1 MSYSS
6 LHRLR
11 NWIAWLLIGA
21 LCWLLLG
28 VVVTR
33 ANDVVYSTWTGFT
46 ANPSLTVSA
55 RCLNTGS
62 EYVWAAE
69 TGTQLLDIIQ
79 IGSVG
84 SQFFYAYGNG
94 TPGATGSSYVEHEF
108 GYNDGNYHTYGIS
121 FVRPYWYLSIDG
133 TVQAT
138 ISDSFRGWTLQHTKV
153 MAEGNLPFG
162 WARCYST
169 NENQFFGGYGPQP
182 SYSFGTGWWAVW

>member
-1 MSYSS
+1 MIRKFLIVLTLALS
-6 LHRLR
+6 LLTGYLVPH
-11 NWIAWLLIGA
+11 A
-21 LCWLLLG
+21 L
-28 VVVTR
+28 
-33 ANDVVYSTWTGFT
+33 ANSTVYSTWTGFT

-55 RCLNTGS
+55 KCLNTGS

-94 TPGATGSSYVEHEF
+94 SPGATGSSYVEHEF

-169 NENQFFGGYGPQP
+169 NANQSFGGYGPQP